1 MSSFHLDHVGIAVND
16 VQAVRDLFQQLL
28 QATPYKSETVADQG
42 VKTHFIAA
50 GDTAKIELLEA
61 TTPDSPIAK
70 YLARHKEG
78 IHHLAFEVANI
89 KATWRKLEK
98 QGFQLIGEGP
108 SPGAD
113 GKQIFFVHPKQTHG
127 MLIEFCQSQR
137 EPVSTIQVPFREG
150 HLAAYVLGEE
160 KHPPLVLLH
169 GAAGCLQMELEPLA
183 RRLSKQF
190 RVYTVDFTA
199 HGQSDPL
206 PQYDFTPALFIDN
219 VATLFDYFELAEAN
233 LFGFSLGGFVA
244 LSYAHANPAR
254 VRRLAVHA
262 THVFWDQALVD
273 TMLTRLDYEGIKQ
286 ASPDLA
292 RYLGQMHGADNWA
305 SLFERTKQ
313 YTLKIPAF
321 EAEYTHVRDV
331 KTPTLVSAVD
341 EDDLFSVDSPV
352 GLHKLLA
359 NSNLAIIPGKRHA
372 LQNVNLDLFAP
383 LLCRHF
389 GQVVR

>member
-1 MSSFHLDHVGIAVND
+1 MSSFHLDHVGIAVDNVKD
-16 VQAVRDLFQQLL
+16 VLALFQQIL
-28 QATPYKSETVADQG
+28 QATPYKSETVASQG
-42 VKTHFIAA
+42 VRTHFIAA

-70 YLARHKEG
+70 YLERHKPG
-78 IHHLAFEVANI
+78 IHHLAFEVSNI
-89 KATWRKLEK
+89 KSAWRKLEK
-98 QGFQLIGEGP
+98 QGFQLIGDGP
-108 SPGAD
+108 STGAD

-137 EPVSTIQVPFREG
+137 EPIETIKVPFREG
-150 HLAAYVLGEE
+150 HLAAYTLGDTTN
-160 KHPPLVLLH
+160 PPLVLLH
-169 GAAGCLQMELEPLA
+169 GAAGCLAMELEPLA
-183 RRLSKQF
+183 RRLSKHY

-206 PQYDFTPALFIDN
+206 PHYDFTPALFIDN
-219 VATLFDYFELAEAN
+219 VATIFDHFELTEAN

-244 LSYAHANPAR
+244 LSYAHANPDR

-262 THVFWDQALVD
+262 THVFWDAALVE

-313 YTLKIPAF
+313 YTLQIPAF

-331 KTPTLVSAVD
+331 TTPTLVSAVD

-352 GLHKLLA
+352 GLHKMLA

-372 LQNVNLDLFAP
+372 LQNVNLDLLVP
-383 LLCRHF
+383 LLRRHF
-389 GQVVR
+389 GK

>member
-1 MSSFHLDHVGIAVND
+1 MPSFHLDHIGIAVDN
-16 VQAVRDLFQQLL
+16 VEAVIKLFQQIL
-28 QATPYKSETVADQG
+28 QAAPYKSEEVASQG

-50 GDTAKIELLEA
+50 GDTAKLELLEA
-61 TTPDSPIAK
+61 TTPESPIAK
-70 YLARHKEG
+70 YLERHKAG
-78 IHHLAFEVANI
+78 MHHLAFEVDNI

-98 QGFQLIGEGP
+98 QGFNLLGDGP

-113 GKQIFFVHPKQTHG
+113 GKHIFFIHPKQTHG

-137 EPVSTIQVPFREG
+137 VPIEPIKIPFREG
-150 HLAAYVLGEE
+150 SLAAYTLGDE
-160 KHPPLVLLH
+160 KAPPVVLLH
-169 GAAGCLQMELEPLA
+169 GAAGCLHMELEPLV
-183 RRLSKQF
+183 RRLSKHY

-206 PQYDFTPALFIDN
+206 PNHDFTPSLFIDN
-219 VATLFDYFELAEAN
+219 VATVFDYFELESAN

-244 LSYAHANPAR
+244 LSYAHANPER
-254 VRRLAVHA
+254 VRKLAVHA
-262 THVFWDQALVD
+262 THVFWDEALVEI
-273 TMLTRLDYEGIKQ
+273 MLTRLDYEGIKT
-286 ASPDLA
+286 ASPELA
-292 RYLGQMHGADNWA
+292 RYLGQMHGDDNWA

-331 KTPTLVSAVD
+331 KTHTLVSAVD

-352 GLHKLLA
+352 GLHKMLE

-372 LQNVNLDLFAP
+372 LQNVNLDLLVP
-383 LLCRHF
+383 LLRRHF
-389 GQVVR
+389 SSRG